1 MMRALRSLIPIALL
15 TLALAPVAASEA
27 RYYRDGR
34 FLVQEIH
41 GSIPTHGPRIRIE
54 TDLGTVRVRSAAGN
68 EVQYRIRVRATASA
82 GETARRLL
90 DRLMIGAGQNGDLVL
105 FTGRAADPQAL
116 RGVAAEFEITVPE
129 DAIEIETFTGGGDIV
144 VEEFGGRATL
154 VTRAGNISARA
165 LAASLRAET
174 SSGSIR
180 IGRVGSDARLITG
193 GGSVHLDQAGS
204 DVLVRTSGG
213 DIVIGRSGGGVK
225 VESGGGD
232 VRIDEATGDVTVGT
246 GGGRI
251 ALGRIGGRVRAA
263 TSGGG
268 IRVRSADGGVQC
280 ETGAG
285 MIELQANGGPIQALT
300 SIGNIVVDLSRFR
313 GVFGGSDLETGQG
326 DVIVSI
332 PESLAVTVRALLDDP
347 SAGDIRSD
355 FPMKVSR
362 RIGAIGRSIT
372 IAEGDIAGGGSLL
385 TIRSLGGNIVILK
398 TEPAGRD

>member
-1 MMRALRSLIPIALL
+1 MRALRALIAAALL
-15 TLALAPVAASEA
+15 TLALVPAAASEA

-34 FLVQEIH
+34 YLVQEIQ

-54 TDLGTVRVRSAAGN
+54 TDLGTVRVRAAAGN
-68 EVQYRIRVRATASA
+68 EVRYRIRVRAAA
-82 GETARRLL
+82 RGGEAARRLL
-90 DRLMIGAGQNGDLVL
+90 DRLMISAGRDGDLVL
-105 FTGRAADPQAL
+105 FTGRAAAPRAL
-116 RGVAAEFEITVPE
+116 RGVAAEFEIMVPE
-129 DAIEIETFTGGGDIV
+129 DASEIETFTGGGDV
-144 VEEFGGRATL
+144 VLEDFGGRATL

-165 LAASLRAET
+165 LAGSLRAET
-174 SSGSIR
+174 ASGAIR
-180 IGRVGSDARLITG
+180 IGRVGADARLITG

-213 DIVIGRSGGGVK
+213 DIVIGRIGGGVK

-263 TSGGG
+263 TAGGG
-268 IRVRSADGGVQC
+268 IRVGSADGGVQC

-285 MIELQANGGPIQALT
+285 LIELQASGGPIQALT
-300 SIGNIVVDLSRFR
+300 SIGNILVDLSSIRD
-313 GVFGGSDLETGQG
+313 VFGDSDLQTRQG

-332 PESLAVTVRALLDDP
+332 PESLAVTVRALLDNP
-347 SAGDIRSD
+347 FAGDIRSD
-355 FPMKVSR
+355 FPLKISR
-362 RIGAIGRSIT
+362 KIGVIGRPIT

-385 TIRSLGGNIVILK
+385 TIRSLGGDIVILK
-398 TEPAGRD
+398 VKSAGRD